1 MDDHVAT
8 ALYVLGPLEVVRDG
22 ERVRLGSGQQRRLL
36 AVLLTHANEVVSSD
50 RLVDVLWADDSSPGA
65 THTPETLVS
74 RLQTLVSRLRAT
86 LGDDRLQTRPP
97 GYRLRVAS
105 GEVDALRFEELMR
118 VGLGS
123 SDRAEVALHAFD
135 EALGLWRGSPYAEFA
150 SEEFATAEVARLV
163 ELRAITI
170 EERSAALLALGRPG
184 EVIGELETE
193 IAVQPFRER
202 LRALLMLALARS
214 GRPVESLR
222 AYDTFRR
229 FLADEI
235 GVAPSPGLQELNDDI
250 VRQHPNVS
258 WAGSPTKDAG
268 TAELPT
274 GTLTFLFTDLEGST
288 RLWEEHPEAMHEAL
302 ARHDEIL
309 RVAIGEHGGYI
320 VKPTGDGVHAAFGTA
335 EDALAAAIA
344 GQRAVADEAWGATG
358 ALRVRMGLHTGAAEA
373 RDGDYYGSS
382 VNRAARVMSVAHGGQ
397 VVLSHA
403 TEEVVCDSLV
413 GGVELVDLGEHRL
426 RDLARAERLFQLCA
440 PGLATEF
447 PSLRSLD
454 AFPGNLPLQLT
465 SFVGRDAE
473 LSAIAKALDDWR
485 LVTLTG
491 VGGVGKTRVALQ
503 LAAQVLPEHPDGA
516 WLCELVPATDRD
528 ALERLVGATLRV
540 LPQPGLA
547 LVNAICDFLRS
558 KRVLLLFDNCEHLLD
573 EVGRFAETL
582 LHECPKVRILATSRE
597 ALGVPGERILGLRSL
612 ALPDPSATV
621 ASIATTEASR
631 LFVERAGAA
640 RADFALDDL
649 NAGAVAEICRRLDGI
664 PLAIELA
671 AARVV
676 ALRPME
682 IAALLDERFRL
693 LAGGVRTGVERHRT
707 LRATVEWSYS
717 LLAPTE
723 RTVFDR
729 LGVFSGSFDARA
741 ALSVV
746 ATEGLDEWDARETLS
761 SLVAKSVVVDD
772 EAPDGTTRYRL
783 LETLRQYALERL
795 GERGDVD
802 GCRRRHAA
810 HYVAFAE
817 AARPGLRGPDEYAS
831 LPRVEI
837 ELDNIRAALSWAVDR
852 DDPAD
857 AESAIRIVVAF
868 EKSNLTL
875 DEFGV
880 WADRLVGHLESTTP
894 ARRTD
899 VLALAAIWNAVN
911 ALNPERGHLLA
922 LESVSGGLAP
932 ESLDADI
939 AYSAL
944 VVSSIMQGQ
953 IDEAM
958 QWIADGHRAIAPL
971 GDPQLHLGLHT
982 VGAIYAASTGHY
994 EIAHREAEHALA
1006 IARQSGQPSAIARA
1020 LFATGL
1026 ALERDDPEAA
1036 LAALEEALAILLQ
1049 GSTRGISG
1057 ELGLTLAG
1065 IARLSIRS
1073 GDVKRAV
1080 QAVRDGVAHND
1091 YLGRAPRSSA

>member
-1 MDDHVAT
+1 M
-8 ALYVLGPLEVVRDG
+8 
-22 ERVRLGSGQQRRLL
+22 
-36 AVLLTHANEVVSSD
+36 
-50 RLVDVLWADDSSPGA
+50 
-65 THTPETLVS
+65 
-74 RLQTLVSRLRAT
+74 
-86 LGDDRLQTRPP
+86 
-97 GYRLRVAS
+97 
-105 GEVDALRFEELMR
+105 
-118 VGLGS
+118 
-123 SDRAEVALHAFD
+123 
-135 EALGLWRGSPYAEFA
+135 
-150 SEEFATAEVARLV
+150 
-163 ELRAITI
+163 
-170 EERSAALLALGRPG
+170 
-184 EVIGELETE
+184 
-193 IAVQPFRER
+193 
-202 LRALLMLALARS
+202 
-214 GRPVESLR
+214 
-222 AYDTFRR
+222 
-229 FLADEI
+229 
-235 GVAPSPGLQELNDDI
+235 APSPGLQELNDDI

-447 PSLRSLD
+447 PPLRSLD

-817 AARPGLRGPDEYAS
+817 AARPGLRGPDEYACAPTRRDRARQHPS
-831 LPRVEI
+831 RALVGRRPRRPRRRRVRHPHRRRVRKVESDARRVRRVGRSPGRPPRI
-837 ELDNIRAALSWAVDR
+837 DHPGAPHRRARVGCDLERGQRLEPGARPPPGPGVGERRFGTRITRRRHRLQRARRELDHARPDRRSDAMDRRWTSSHRAARRSPASPRPPHGRCDLRGVDGPLR
-852 DDPAD
+852 DRASRGGACPRHRAPVGTAQRNRPRPVRHRPGARARRPRGRVGRPRGSPRDIAPRIDQGDQWRARAD
-857 AESAIRIVVAF
+857 ARRYRSPLDSIRRRQTSGAGSTRRRGAQRLPGARAQVLGLTSEAAI
-868 EKSNLTL
+868 TL
-875 DEFGV
+875 
-880 WADRLVGHLESTTP
+880 ADSGQPE
-894 ARRTD
+894 
-899 VLALAAIWNAVN
+899 LAAVFAGIIA
-911 ALNPERGHLLA
+911 
-922 LESVSGGLAP
+922 SGK
-932 ESLDADI
+932 
-939 AYSAL
+939 
-944 VVSSIMQGQ
+944 
-953 IDEAM
+953 
-958 QWIADGHRAIAPL
+958 IAPL
-971 GDPQLHLGLHT
+971 ASMFNPARMATVLDRLRDDLGPER
-982 VGAIYAASTGHY
+982 YAAAFARGD
-994 EIAHREAEHALA
+994 AMAAE
-1006 IARQSGQPSAIARA
+1006 
-1020 LFATGL
+1020 
-1026 ALERDDPEAA
+1026 
-1036 LAALEEALAILLQ
+1036 
-1049 GSTRGISG
+1049 
-1057 ELGLTLAG
+1057 
-1065 IARLSIRS
+1065 
-1073 GDVKRAV
+1073 
-1080 QAVRDGVAHND
+1080 QAVDFVLAELDHLPD
-1091 YLGRAPRSSA
+1091 T